1 MARRGSRAILVL
13 LRYNLIEV
21 YKNYIDLLRG
31 RTAMQDVRTR
41 GYAVVFLWLTLSVA
55 TGHAATYHV
64 SLSAGSDSTPWGGP
78 RRSIAAGIACLASGD
93 TLLVSGGTYTECL
106 TDYGAARP
114 PSGSSWATATRS
126 RPRRGKRAQAPA
138 PGVPRRVGVH

>member
-1 MARRGSRAILVL
+1 
-13 LRYNLIEV
+13 
-21 YKNYIDLLRG
+21 
-31 RTAMQDVRTR
+31 MQDVRTR

-64 SLSAGSDSTPWGGP
+64 SLSARAAIAPRVGGP

-114 PSGSSWATATRS
+114 PSGSSWATATTLKAAPGETVLLS
-126 RPRRGKRAQAPA
+126 PA